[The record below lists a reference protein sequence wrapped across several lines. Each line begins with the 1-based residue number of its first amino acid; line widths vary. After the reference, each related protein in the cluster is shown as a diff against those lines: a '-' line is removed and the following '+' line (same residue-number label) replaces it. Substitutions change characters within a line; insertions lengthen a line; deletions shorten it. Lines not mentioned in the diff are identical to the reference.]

1 MKVKY
6 KLSKS
11 HHYRYIITVNN
22 INFLINIIGGKLYL
36 YGNDTSDENL
46 LLSKIE
52 SALATIRGFFAHKEN
67 MDKLLKLNNI
77 NSENVIH
84 SFSTPTEHNPV
95 FDMYMENLERMR
107 RSNGV

>member
-6 KLSKS
+6 KLSES
-11 HHYRYIITVNN
+11 RHYRYIITINN

-36 YGNDTSDENL
+36 FDIDNENSENI

-67 MDKLLKLNNI
+67 MNKLLKLNNI
-77 NSENVIH
+77 NSEDAIH
-84 SFSTPTEHNPV
+84 SFSTPLH
-95 FDMYMENLERMR
+95 
-107 RSNGV
+107 SNTPYTDYIRTMAQTNS